1 MQWLPLVS
9 LVAMG
14 QGEVAEPGLLA
25 GPVTSQFAAQNR
37 DDPVRVDDVEVRG
50 RRGAARVPPETELNG
65 AEIDALGAWDVGE
78 VLSRLSETLGVGE
91 TPMVIINGKRVAN
104 SAVFSDFPPGALMR
118 AEVLPPEAGSLYGG
132 APGQRVVNL
141 VLQRRFSSHDGR
153 MSGSRPT
160 QGGTSSLSADLRRS
174 GIVNENTHQ
183 MGLRISRDTALRA
196 EERDRALPGEG
207 PEAGAVT
214 LRPRGDAVSA
224 NAAMTRALGEWS
236 SAFSLNAQARESRSV
251 AHLAG
256 GIIENHRRNESLG
269 GAVGLSGTLIGWD
282 LQANLSGQASRSQED
297 GFTDTRNES
306 RSIGLNSSASRTLI
320 ELPAGPVVA
329 NLSGNLMG
337 SRARI
342 DRNQVRTTTS
352 FETRETRGSF
362 AVPLSKAG
370 SETVMGRMIGDLQA
384 TLGGGLRE
392 SSAGDGDELNGGL
405 AWTPREKF
413 RLNAIWSV
421 SSDSV
426 SDLQRIEPLYY
437 GTPRVVFDFRAGEA
451 VEIVPILGGN
461 PDLRPPRSERL
472 ALTAAVG
479 PFTSWGLSGNLGY
492 QRAESTDG
500 IGSLPELTE
509 DVEAAFPD
517 RFQRDAEGRLISI
530 DYRPMNLSSSL
541 AEGLTSSLNFNLPRP
556 TGPAASEATVLR
568 VALSYSVQLSN
579 SLSLLAGGSDL
590 NRMKGDGGGVSGQD
604 ARIMLDARRGRWGVN
619 ATTRWQDGYRSRRT
633 SGVDGPGD
641 LITEPFT
648 TVDLKFS
655 FQMTSSSTRAL
666 QNGEEGPPRRRNGGI
681 QVNFEVENLFDAR
694 PGAHLGNGLPAPG
707 YGRDIQDPI
716 GRMVRL
722 TLQRRF

>member
-1 MQWLPLVS
+1 MLWLALVS
-9 LVAMG
+9 LVAIGPDEVSTAAARAAG
-14 QGEVAEPGLLA
+14 QVVATQNLA
-25 GPVTSQFAAQNR
+25 
-37 DDPVRVDDVEVRG
+37 DPVRVDDVEVRG
-50 RRGAARVPPETELNG
+50 RRGAARVPSEVELNG

-78 VLSRLSETLGVGE
+78 VLQRIGETLGVGDG
-91 TPMVIINGKRVAN
+91 PMVLINGKRVAN
-104 SAVFSDFPPGALMR
+104 SGVFSGFPPDALVR
-118 AEVLPPEAGSLYGG
+118 AEVLPPHAGALYGG

-141 VLQRRFSSHDGR
+141 VLQRRFSSYDGR
-153 MSGSRPT
+153 TAGSRPT
-160 QGGTSSLSADLRRS
+160 QGGTSSLSGDLRRS
-174 GIVNENTHQ
+174 AIADENTHQ
-183 MGLRISRDTALRA
+183 LGFRISRDTALRA
-196 EERDRALPGEG
+196 EERDRALLAEG

-214 LRPRGDAVSA
+214 LRPRGEVVSA
-224 NAAMTRALGEWS
+224 NATLTRSLGEWS
-236 SAFSLNAQARESRSV
+236 SAFNLKGQVRESHSV
-251 AHLAG
+251 ARLAE
-256 GIIENHRRNESLG
+256 GIVESHHRNEGLG
-269 GAVGLSGTLIGWD
+269 GDVGLSGTLIGWD

-306 RSIGLNSSASRTLI
+306 RSIGLNGAASRTLI

-337 SRARI
+337 TRSII
-342 DRNQVRTTTS
+342 DRDQARTTST
-352 FETRETRGSF
+352 FQTREARGSF
-362 AVPLSKAG
+362 AIPLSKAG
-370 SETVMGRMIGDLQA
+370 AETVMGRMIGDLQA
-384 TLGGGLRE
+384 ALGGSLRE
-392 SSAGDGDELNGGL
+392 TSAGDGDEVNGGL

-413 RLNAIWSV
+413 RLNASWSA

-426 SDLQRIEPLYY
+426 LDLQRIEPLYY

-472 ALTAAVG
+472 ALAMAVG

-492 QRAESTDG
+492 QRAKSTDG

-517 RFQRDAEGRLISI
+517 RFQRDAEGRLFSI
-530 DYRPMNLSSSL
+530 DYRPMNLNSSL

-556 TGPAASEATVLR
+556 TGPAASGATVMR

-579 SLSLLAGGSDL
+579 SLSLLAGGPDL
-590 NRMKGDGGGVSGQD
+590 NRRKGDGGGVSGQD

-619 ATTRWQDGYRSRRT
+619 ATTRWQDGYRSRRI
-633 SGVDGPGD
+633 SGIDGPGD

-648 TVDLKFS
+648 AVDLKFS
-655 FQMTSSSTRAL
+655 FQMTSSSARAP
-666 QNGEEGPPRRRNGGI
+666 QNGEEGPPRRRSGGI
-681 QVNFEVENLFDAR
+681 QVNFEVDNLFDAR

-716 GRMVRL
+716 GRTVRL